1 MLFHLPLFQ
10 RIECCSIRYS
20 PDNILFNSERRM
32 VLTRTPIAFFLLML
46 KIGAETAS
54 SGNPSCTAVFST
66 RAIASFPFIKKD
78 SRDKSFPISEL
89 SVDATTLPSTNFLWK
104 PGSHKTVTGKIMG
117 ASSGHLQK
125 LTDLSS
131 IRLRND
137 CYITEC
143 GIFFMSFNPVV
154 AQKECCR
161 HRECCN
167 DNCR

>member
-1 MLFHLPLFQ
+1 MDCLYTLVKSKLVFCKVFAKV
-10 RIECCSIRYS
+10 I
-20 PDNILFNSERRM
+20 N
-32 VLTRTPIAFFLLML
+32 RTF
-46 KIGAETAS
+46 
-54 SGNPSCTAVFST
+54 
-66 RAIASFPFIKKD
+66 
-78 SRDKSFPISEL
+78 
-89 SVDATTLPSTNFLWK
+89 PSTNFLWK
-104 PGSHKTVTGKIMG
+104 PGSHKTVTGKILG

>member
-66 RAIASFPFIKKD
+66 RAIASFP
-78 SRDKSFPISEL
+78 
-89 SVDATTLPSTNFLWK
+89 STNFLWK
-104 PGSHKTVTGKIMG
+104 PGSHKTVTGKILG
-117 ASSGHLQK
+117 ASFGHLQK

-137 CYITEC
+137 CHILEC
-143 GIFFMSFNPVV
+143 SVFCMSFNPVV

-161 HRECCN
+161 HRERNN
-167 DNCR
+167 DNCQQWLLSLLRSLC